1 MKKISFAKPQ
11 RRKGGRK
18 EERQVESETL
28 SFLAH
33 PPLRLPLRLCA
44 FAGACFF
51 LLTCATVAH
60 AQLKPSDYAR
70 TEAMIPMRD
79 GVRLYTQI
87 DAPANSSQPLPIL
100 LLRTPY
106 GLGTAT
112 AEQVATLVSELS
124 SDGYILVR
132 QDIRGR
138 FKSEGEFVMLR
149 QPRDP
154 KDKNAIDE
162 STDTYDTI
170 AWLLSKVPNN
180 NGRVGMAG
188 TSYGAWLSVMGMLDP
203 HPALKAVVQQ
213 ASPADMWLGDDFHHN
228 GAFRLS
234 YGFEYAYMMESSK
247 EISDVTTVV
256 DKLDAYEWY
265 LNLGPLS
272 NADQKYFHG
281 KLPTWSNFVN
291 EPDYTAFWKRQ
302 GFAPWLNRVSVPTLN
317 VAGWWDQEDF
327 YGPIKI
333 YELLERHDSAKQ
345 NFLVVGPWNHGGWSR
360 GEGSKL
366 GRIDFGSPTAAY
378 YRKNILAP
386 FFAYYL
392 KGQGAAQRAEALTF
406 RTGENKWVEHC
417 AWPPKQN
424 VTERKLYFQ
433 AGNKLSFDPPPA
445 NDAKAFDSYIS
456 DPASPVPYRPRPIQ
470 VRSGWTVWLVED
482 QRFVDRR
489 PDVLTFESDTLNE
502 DVTVSGRIVANLF
515 ASTAGTDSD
524 WIVKLIDVYPDKYE
538 ADPSMSGYQLMIAG
552 DVFRGRYLK
561 SFEKPEPLTA
571 NAINHYAIAFPAN
584 DHTFKKGHRIMVQV
598 QSTWFPVIDRNPQ
611 TFVPNIFL
619 AKESDF
625 KPAVQKVFRVGK
637 QASYIALPVEVK

>member
-1 MKKISFAKPQ
+1 MRFLFHTKAQRLGEGAKEDL
-11 RRKGGRK
+11 RRPEGSYFVPSRN
-18 EERQVESETL
+18 
-28 SFLAH
+28 
-33 PPLRLPLRLCA
+33 LCA
-44 FAGACFF
+44 FARNFFF
-51 LLTCATVAH
+51 LLAFAVAAH
-60 AQLKPSDYAR
+60 AQVKPSDYTR

-79 GVRLYTQI
+79 GVRLYTTI
-87 DAPANSSQPLPIL
+87 DAPTSTQPLPIL

-106 GLGTAT
+106 GLGAAT
-112 AEQVATLVSELS
+112 PEQIATLLTELS
-124 SDGYILVR
+124 SDGYIIVR

-154 KDKNAIDE
+154 KDKKAIDE

-170 AWLLSKVPNN
+170 EYLLSKVPNN

-213 ASPADMWLGDDFHHN
+213 ASPADMWIGDDFHHN

-247 EISDVTTVV
+247 EVSDVTKII

-265 LNLGPLS
+265 LKLGPLA
-272 NADQKYFHG
+272 NADQKYFQG
-281 KLPTWSNFVN
+281 RIPTWTNFIN

-302 GFAPWLNRVSVPTLN
+302 AFAPWLNRVTVPTLN

-333 YELLERHDSAKQ
+333 YELLERHDTAKQ

-378 YRKNILAP
+378 YRRNILAP
-386 FFAYYL
+386 FFAHYL
-392 KGQGAAQRAEALTF
+392 KGQGAGERSEAVTF
-406 RTGENKWVEHC
+406 RTGENKWVEH
-417 AWPPKQN
+417 AEWPPKQSI
-424 VTERKLYFQ
+424 TERKLYFQ
-433 AGNKLSFDPPPA
+433 AGKKLSFTPPTGDPNA
-445 NDAKAFDSYIS
+445 ADSYVS

-470 VRSGWTVWLVED
+470 VRSGWPVWLVED
-482 QRFVDRR
+482 QRFVDGR
-489 PDVLTFESDTLNE
+489 PDVLTFESDTLTE
-502 DVTVSGRIVANLF
+502 DITVAGRVVANLF
-515 ASTAGTDSD
+515 ASTSGTDSD
-524 WIVKLIDVYPDKYE
+524 WIVKVIDVYPDKYQPD
-538 ADPSMSGYQLMIAG
+538 ATMSGYQLMIAG
-552 DVFRGRYLK
+552 DVVRGRYLK
-561 SFEKPEPLTA
+561 SFEKSEPLKA
-571 NAINHYAIAFPAN
+571 NAVYHYQIAFPAN

-611 TFVPNIFL
+611 TFVPNIFQ

-625 KPAVQKVFRVGK
+625 RLATQKVFRSGR
-637 QASYIALPVEVK
+637 QASYISLPIEVK